1 MNPVQE
7 ADYAY
12 HVDRLSL
19 LIARR
24 GKLPPDSDQIPA
36 LDVEL
41 ISIEDLVRSYR
52 LVRAY
57 ENRKIAGSA
66 LSKTQGVHTPNP
78 QGARKDPSLNL

>member
-12 HVDRLSL
+12 HADRLSL

-24 GKLPPDSDQIPA
+24 GKLPPDSDQIPT

-52 LVRAY
+52 LVRAR
-57 ENRKIAGSA
+57 ENQKIAGLA
-66 LSKTQGVHTPNP
+66 LSKAPGSPYAEPAGV
-78 QGARKDPSLNL
+78 